1 MKGNKGKKKNKNENK
16 QNSEKNDKIE
26 NKDETSS
33 SIIPK
38 SIQEKENKI
47 VLLVHAKPGSKK
59 EGICSIDDECIEIAV
74 HAQAQN
80 NKANFA
86 IIEYLSDILNLSKN
100 SIQFESGATNRDK
113 QISVTGISAV
123 DLFTKL
129 YFFYNFLE
137 I

>member
-1 MKGNKGKKKNKNENK
+1 MKGNKGKKKNKNEPK
-16 QNSEKNDKIE
+16 VIIPEKKEE

-33 SIIPK
+33 IPK

-47 VLLVHAKPGSKK
+47 LLSVHAKPGAKK
-59 EGICSIDDECIEIAV
+59 EGVCLIDDECIEIAV

-86 IIEYLSDILNLSKN
+86 LIEYLSDILNLSKN

-113 QISVTGISAV
+113 QISLTGITSSEIYE
-123 DLFTKL
+123 KL
-129 YFFYNFLE
+129 KENL

>member
-1 MKGNKGKKKNKNENK
+1 MKGNKGKKKNKNEKQENQEKKDNNK
-16 QNSEKNDKIE
+16 NE
-26 NKDETSS
+26 NSS
-33 SIIPK
+33 SNIPK

-59 EGICSIDDECIEIAV
+59 EGVCLIDDECIEIAV

-113 QISVTGISAV
+113 QISVTGISAS
-123 DLFTKL
+123 DLLTKL
-129 YFFYNFLE
+129 QENL

>member
-1 MKGNKGKKKNKNENK
+1 MKGNKGKKKNKNENNK
-16 QNSEKNDKIE
+16 EKVEKKEE
-26 NKDETSS
+26 NKNETSS
-33 SIIPK
+33 IPK
-38 SIQEKENKI
+38 SIQEKDDKI

-86 IIEYLSDILNLSKN
+86 IIEYLSDILNVSKN
-100 SIQFESGATNRDK
+100 SIQFETGATNRDK
-113 QISVTGISAV
+113 QISVTGMTASEI
-123 DLFTKL
+123 LEKL
-129 YFFYNFLE
+129 NENL

>member
-33 SIIPK
+33 SLIPK

-113 QISVTGISAV
+113 QISVTGISAS

-129 YFFYNFLE
+129 QENL

>member
-1 MKGNKGKKKNKNENK
+1 MKGNKGKKKNKNENNK
-16 QNSEKNDKIE
+16 NKEEKKEE
-26 NKDETSS
+26 NKNET

-47 VLLVHAKPGSKK
+47 ILLVHAKPGSKK
-59 EGICSIDDECIEIAV
+59 EGVCLIDDECIEIAV

-86 IIEYLSDILNLSKN
+86 IIEYLSDILNVSKN
-100 SIQFESGATNRDK
+100 SIQFETGATNRDK
-113 QISVTGISAV
+113 QISVTGMTASEI
-123 DLFTKL
+123 LEKL
-129 YFFYNFLE
+129 NENL

>member
-1 MKGNKGKKKNKNENK
+1 MKGNKAKNKNKNEKQENQEKKDNNK
-16 QNSEKNDKIE
+16 NE
-26 NKDETSS
+26 NSS
-33 SIIPK
+33 SNIPK

-59 EGICSIDDECIEIAV
+59 EGVCLIDDECIEIAV

-113 QISVTGISAV
+113 QISVTGISANEI
-123 DLFTKL
+123 LEKL
-129 YFFYNFLE
+129 KENL

>member
-129 YFFYNFLE
+129 QENL

>member
-16 QNSEKNDKIE
+16 VNTDKNEDK
-26 NKDETSS
+26 KDETSS
-33 SIIPK
+33 IPK

-47 VLLVHAKPGSKK
+47 ILLVHAKPGSKK
-59 EGICSIDDECIEIAV
+59 EGVSLIDDECIEIAV

-86 IIEYLSDILNLSKN
+86 IIEYLSDILNISKN

-113 QISVTGISAV
+113 QISVIGLSPSVI
-123 DLFTKL
+123 LEKL
-129 YFFYNFLE
+129 KENL

>member
-1 MKGNKGKKKNKNENK
+1 MKGNKGKKKNKNEPK
-16 QNSEKNDKIE
+16 VIIPEKKEE

-33 SIIPK
+33 IPK

-47 VLLVHAKPGSKK
+47 LLSVHAKPGGKK
-59 EGICSIDDECIEIAV
+59 EGVCLIDDECIEIAV

-86 IIEYLSDILNLSKN
+86 LIEYLSDILNLSKN

-113 QISVTGISAV
+113 QISLTGITSSEIYE
-123 DLFTKL
+123 KL
-129 YFFYNFLE
+129 KENL

>member
-33 SIIPK
+33 SLIPK

-129 YFFYNFLE
+129 QENL

>member
-1 MKGNKGKKKNKNENK
+1 MKGNKGKKKNKNEPK
-16 QNSEKNDKIE
+16 VIIPEKKEE

-33 SIIPK
+33 IPK

-47 VLLVHAKPGSKK
+47 LLSVHAKPGAKK
-59 EGICSIDDECIEIAV
+59 EGVCLIDDECIEIAV

-86 IIEYLSDILNLSKN
+86 LIEYLSDILNLSKN

-113 QISVTGISAV
+113 QISLTGIKSSEIYE
-123 DLFTKL
+123 KL
-129 YFFYNFLE
+129 KENL

>member
-16 QNSEKNDKIE
+16 ANLEKKDNTEDKKE
-26 NKDETSS
+26 ASS
-33 SIIPK
+33 IPK
-38 SIQEKENKI
+38 SIQEKEGKI
-47 VLLVHAKPGSKK
+47 ILLVHAKPGSKK
-59 EGICSIDDECIEIAV
+59 EGICLIDDECVEIAV

-113 QISVTGISAV
+113 QISVTGISSSE
-123 DLFTKL
+123 LFEKL
-129 YFFYNFLE
+129 QENL

>member
-1 MKGNKGKKKNKNENK
+1 MKGNKGKKKNKNEIK

-33 SIIPK
+33 SLIPK

-113 QISVTGISAV
+113 LLSVTGIEAK
-123 DLFTKL
+123 DLLSKL
-129 YFFYNFLE
+129 KENL

>member
-1 MKGNKGKKKNKNENK
+1 MKGNKSKKKNKNENNK
-16 QNSEKNDKIE
+16 EKVEKKEE
-26 NKDETSS
+26 NKNETSS
-33 SIIPK
+33 IPK
-38 SIQEKENKI
+38 SIQEKDDKI

-86 IIEYLSDILNLSKN
+86 IIEYLSDILNVSKN
-100 SIQFESGATNRDK
+100 SIQFETGATNRDK
-113 QISVTGISAV
+113 QISVTGMTASEI
-123 DLFTKL
+123 LEKL
-129 YFFYNFLE
+129 NENL